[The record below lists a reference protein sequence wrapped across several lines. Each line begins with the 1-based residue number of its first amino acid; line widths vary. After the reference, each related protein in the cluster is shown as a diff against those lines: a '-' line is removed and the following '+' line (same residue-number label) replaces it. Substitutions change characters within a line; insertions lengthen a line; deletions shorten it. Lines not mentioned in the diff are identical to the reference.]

1 MKISKNS
8 YKVVQ
13 INDIIYEYEYYLQK
27 KLKKNM
33 NKFQILT
40 RIVKHKLFLGKK
52 VGQNMWDSQHINV

>member
-1 MKISKNS
+1 
-8 YKVVQ
+8 
-13 INDIIYEYEYYLQK
+13 
-27 KLKKNM
+27 M

>member
-1 MKISKNS
+1 MNMS
-8 YKVVQ
+8 
-13 INDIIYEYEYYLQK
+13 IICKKKTK

-52 VGQNMWDSQHINV
+52 VGQNMWDSQHMNV